1 MKKKLKLVSANSSSR
16 SAASRPSRTGAPRP
30 SRLEAES
37 AVRTLIE
44 FIGENPERE
53 GVKETPKRV
62 VKAFEEYFRGYHM
75 KAEDA
80 LAKTFK
86 DVGGYDGP
94 VLIRNLRLE
103 SRCEHHLA
111 PFVGHVHVAYIPNGR
126 VVGLSKLSRLVDVY
140 ASRMQTQE
148 RLTAEIADA
157 LNKHLKPKGVA
168 VLIEAE
174 HFCMKLRGVGEN
186 NAWTVTT
193 RFLGEYKKNADV
205 RENFLKMV
213 RD

>member
-1 MKKKLKLVSANSSSR
+1 MTKKLKLVAN
-16 SAASRPSRTGAPRP
+16 RPTRA
-30 SRLEAES
+30 EAEQ

-44 FIGENPERE
+44 WIGENPDRE

-62 VKAFEEYFRGYHM
+62 AKAFEEYFRGYNM
-75 KAEDA
+75 NAQEI
-80 LAKTFK
+80 LSKTFRE
-86 DVGGYDGP
+86 VGNYDGP
-94 VLIRNLRLE
+94 VLVKNITLE

-111 PFVGHVHVAYIPNGR
+111 PFIGHAHIAYVPDGR

-157 LNKHLKPKGVA
+157 LDKFLKPKGVA

-174 HFCMKLRGVGEN
+174 HFCMKLRGVNEDC
-186 NAWTVTT
+186 AATITT
-193 RFLGEYKKNADV
+193 RFLGSYKKDASA

-213 RD
+213 RA